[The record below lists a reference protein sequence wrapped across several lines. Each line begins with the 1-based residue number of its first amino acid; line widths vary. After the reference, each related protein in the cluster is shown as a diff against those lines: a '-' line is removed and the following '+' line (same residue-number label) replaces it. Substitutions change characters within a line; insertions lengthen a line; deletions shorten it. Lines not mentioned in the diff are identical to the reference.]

1 MRIYYFE
8 NQIVLLDQPQ
18 QGYSEVKMTKT
29 GIYYTFTG
37 LTWPGFVMALHQF
50 AFEKIF
56 WNDYMRYFCTYLI

>member
-18 QGYSEVKMTKT
+18 QGYSEVKLTKKL
-29 GIYYTFTG
+29 IYDIFTG
-37 LTWPGFVMALHQF
+37 LYGPGFVTVRHQF
-50 AFEKIF
+50 TFKKIF